1 MDRHRPY
8 PETPSPSTQPPPG
21 WLERLPAALRAAP
34 AGAGRTRVLAID
46 GQSGV
51 GKSTLALAL
60 GARLAAPVVSLEEL
74 YGGWD
79 GLEDGIELLRSAV
92 LGPLAQGAAAIVPRY
107 DWLRGE
113 WTAPWELAA
122 APAELVVEGVGA
134 GAGALAPYLSLLVWL
149 ELDPDARRGR
159 ALARG
164 DGELY
169 APHWARWQAQ
179 EDAYI
184 ARERPRERADFVLS
198 VSTHED
204 LGR

>member
-1 MDRHRPY
+1 
-8 PETPSPSTQPPPG
+8 
-21 WLERLPAALRAAP
+21 LAAALRAAP
-34 AGAGRTRVLAID
+34 APAGATRVLAID
-46 GQSGV
+46 GRSGA

-60 GARLAAPVVSLEEL
+60 ARALPAPVVSLEDL

-79 GLEDGIELLRSAV
+79 GLEHGIELLRSAV
-92 LGPLAQGAAAIVPRY
+92 LEPLASGRAASVPRY

-113 WTAPWELAA
+113 WASPWPLAP

-134 GAGALAPYLSLLVWL
+134 GADALAPYLSLVVWL

-159 ALARG
+159 ALARDDG
-164 DGELY
+164 DLY
-169 APHWARWQAQ
+169 AAHWARWQAQ
-179 EDAYI
+179 EDAYLT
-184 ARERPRERADFVLS
+184 RERPRERADFVLS